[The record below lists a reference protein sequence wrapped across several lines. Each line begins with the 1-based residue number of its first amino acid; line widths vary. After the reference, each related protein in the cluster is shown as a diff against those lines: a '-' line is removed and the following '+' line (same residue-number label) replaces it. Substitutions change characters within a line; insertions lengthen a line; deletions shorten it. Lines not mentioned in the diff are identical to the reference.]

1 MKISTFLLVF
11 ATIHST
17 LAFELPTDMISNPQN
32 YLIEYG
38 FLALIALLLY
48 FYFEGQKRNNVL
60 LNRYL
65 DTNLGFFAK
74 NFSYAGTGL
83 SPTEDLPSQPS
94 AENLS
99 GLVLEQDTPNFYR
112 MYWTGRANLKFAI
125 LNVSL
130 QRRQDLIISTVYSLF
145 WPEKDRVLIELA
157 LEDSPTPRGI
167 FYLLRN
173 KNVKKCM
180 QEYDDLKSY
189 CKKYKA
195 DLVVAPTLAIF
206 GENDNIVDFVCDK
219 AFSEAINRYA
229 DIIESIEMTDCIASE
244 LHKGMN
250 AKICLSLG
258 KATTD
263 DCEKVL
269 NFTKAFFTMIDRVA
283 AYAPPKKYIEELESN
298 RKSFAARKEKERR
311 EQTGDKKGTRED
323 RIAKMTPAERKKF
336 EEKEEKRMKSRMS
349 KMYKVVKK

>member
-1 MKISTFLLVF
+1 MKISTFLLIF
-11 ATIHST
+11 AAIQNTV
-17 LAFELPTDMISNPQN
+17 AFELPTAMITNPQD

-38 FLALIALLLY
+38 FLALIALLIY
-48 FYFEGQKRNNVL
+48 FYLEGRKRNNNL

-65 DTNLGFFAK
+65 DTNFGFFAK
-74 NFSYAGTGL
+74 SFSYVGMGL
-83 SPTEDLPSQPS
+83 TPTDDLPSQ
-94 AENLS
+94 ANTENLS
-99 GLVLEQDTPNFYR
+99 GMIIEQDTPNFYR
-112 MYWTGRANLKFAI
+112 IYWTGRANLKFAI

-130 QRRQDLIISTVYSLF
+130 QRRQDLIMSTVFSLF

-157 LEDSPTPRGI
+157 LEDSVLPRGI

-180 QEYDDLKSY
+180 QDYEDLKSY

-219 AFSEAINRYA
+219 TFSEAINRYSE
-229 DIIESIEMTDCIASE
+229 IIESIEMTDCIASE

-258 KATTD
+258 KGSVD

-269 NFTKAFFTMIDRVA
+269 SFTKAFFTMIDRVA
-283 AYAPPKKYIEELESN
+283 AYVPSKKYVEELESN
-298 RKSFAARKEKERR
+298 RKSFAAKKERERR
-311 EQTGDKKGTRED
+311 EQTGDKKGTREE

-336 EEKEEKRMKSRMS
+336 EEKEEKRMKTRMS